1 MKHEV
6 IALPEKHDDYPAH
19 WYSDCKFYRII
30 RCPDNIQYIL
40 QRFSR
45 PDWRGFSYHVEWS
58 SIVYRFGDL
67 YTYHNLPVETPEG
80 RSQLGKATLLAVHA

>member
-1 MKHEV
+1 MMTT
-6 IALPEKHDDYPAH
+6 LP
-19 WYSDCKFYRII
+19 SG
-30 RCPDNIQYIL
+30 IQTVSSTVSSAVQIT
-40 QRFSR
+40 FSTFFNGSHVLIGE
-45 PDWRGFSYHVEWS
+45 GFSYHVDWS

>member
-6 IALPEKHDDYPAH
+6 ITLPEKHNDYPAL
-19 WYSDCKFYRII
+19 WYSDCRFYRII

-67 YTYHNLPVETPEG
+67 YTYYNLPVETPET
-80 RSQLGKATLLAVHA
+80 RSQAGKATLLAVYA